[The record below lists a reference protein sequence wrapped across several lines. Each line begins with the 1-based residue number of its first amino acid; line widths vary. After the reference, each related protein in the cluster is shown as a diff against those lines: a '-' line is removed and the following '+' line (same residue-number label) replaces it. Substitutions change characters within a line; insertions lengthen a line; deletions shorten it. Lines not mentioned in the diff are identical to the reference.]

1 LCSGLSNLTLL
12 FVKNSQF
19 KGEITYEMKDMA
31 YCYRILEVP
40 TDFFSLSADITR
52 WLSEV
57 ESCKVYLF
65 IVVFIF
71 RGVLWILYNTFS
83 NIHSLIG

>member
-1 LCSGLSNLTLL
+1 VEKIQL
-12 FVKNSQF
+12 

-40 TDFFSLSADITR
+40 TDFFSLSADITK

-57 ESCKVYLF
+57 ESCKVVIYGKP
-65 IVVFIF
+65 ISVHYGIYIF
-71 RGVLWILYNTFS
+71 
-83 NIHSLIG
+83 

>member
-1 LCSGLSNLTLL
+1 VEKIQL
-12 FVKNSQF
+12 

-40 TDFFSLSADITR
+40 TDFFSLSADITK

-57 ESCKVYLF
+57 ESCKVVIYAKH
-65 IVVFIF
+65 ISVHYCIYIF
-71 RGVLWILYNTFS
+71 
-83 NIHSLIG
+83 